1 MTLIWFVFLW
11 VGLGWQHWAMAEPS
25 FSVKA
30 NEWKVTNIFLE
41 LFWAGL
47 LFFVIGAV
55 QVALHRIEAWSS
67 ATGSKVASFVD
78 LCTLANVSL
87 LLFDEYAH
95 GFYIHAKAPWGAS
108 DVPLD
113 CLQEEIKDEIL
124 GN

>member
-1 MTLIWFVFLW
+1 
-11 VGLGWQHWAMAEPS
+11 MAEPG

-30 NEWKVTNIFLE
+30 NELKVTNIFLE
-41 LFWAGL
+41 FFWAGL

-55 QVALHRIEAWSS
+55 QVALHRIEALIS
-67 ATGSKVASFVD
+67 GSKVASFVD

-95 GFYIHAKAPWGAS
+95 GYYIHAKAPWGSS
-108 DVPLD
+108 DVPLE
-113 CLQEEIKDEIL
+113 CLQEEIKDEIM